1 MTEILS
7 VDDDQEILE
16 VIKLI
21 LERSG
26 YRVTTAANGKDA
38 LKQIQKFQQQIKLV
52 LLDIMLPDMS
62 GLDVFELLR
71 RRNHKPKVI
80 FISGVPA
87 TTEQI
92 NSLKRKG
99 AVDYIEKP
107 FSKTTLVQAV
117 KNTLGPDN
125 VVKKQ

>member
-1 MTEILS
+1 MTKILS

-26 YRVTTAANGKDA
+26 YRVMTAINGKDA
-38 LKQIQKFQQQIKLV
+38 LEQIQKFQQQIKLV

-62 GLDVFELLR
+62 GLDIFEFICK
-71 RRNHKPKVI
+71 RNHTPKVI
-80 FISGVPA
+80 FISGAPI
-87 TTEQI
+87 TPEEI
-92 NSLKRKG
+92 SSLKGKG

-107 FSKTTLVQAV
+107 FSKSTLVQAV
-117 KNTLGPDN
+117 KNTLSSDN
-125 VVKKQ
+125 VVKKK